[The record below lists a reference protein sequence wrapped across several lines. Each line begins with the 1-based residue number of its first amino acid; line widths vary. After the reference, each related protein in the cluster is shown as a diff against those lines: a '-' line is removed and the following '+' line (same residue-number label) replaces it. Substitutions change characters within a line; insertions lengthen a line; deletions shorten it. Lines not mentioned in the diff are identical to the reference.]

1 MFESLI
7 MRARRL
13 LEHGAG
19 IASGGRQPHA
29 IARRLEAEAAR
40 LGLAALDELL
50 ASAESGNPAATE
62 ALQGLLTVKYSRM
75 WREPAHWPIL
85 AEHLRLRMATG
96 EPVRLWSAA
105 CAHGEEAFTAAIVA
119 ARTASELGGVER
131 DWRILATDIDAEAL
145 RIARTGRIPDA
156 ALDGLPAALRE
167 RYMKRATSRFGVE
180 WEVSADLLDRI
191 DFAAFDLTRP
201 DWPTPRGTPFDAI
214 FLCNVLIYLDRPTRN
229 RILTNAASL
238 LRPDGIILTARAEGG
253 IDSAGGRLKACGPC
267 AYILSPRRPR
277 PLNERQEG

>member
-7 MRARRL
+7 ARARRL
-13 LEHGAG
+13 LERGAG
-19 IASGGRQPHA
+19 VASGGRQPHA

-40 LGLAALDELL
+40 IGLEPLAQLL
-50 ASAESGNPAATE
+50 ARAEDGDPAAAA

-119 ARTASELGGVER
+119 ARTVHELGGPER

-156 ALDGLPAALRE
+156 ALGDLPPALRE
-167 RYMKRATSRFGVE
+167 RHMTRATSGFGAE
-180 WEVSADLLDRI
+180 WQVSPDLLTRI
-191 DFAAFDLTRP
+191 DFEPFDLTRP
-201 DWPTPRGTPFDAI
+201 EWPTPRGAPFDAV
-214 FLCNVLIYLDRPTRN
+214 FVCNVLIYLDRPTRE
-229 RILTNAASL
+229 RVLTNTASL
-238 LRPDGIILTARAEGG
+238 LRPDGIILTGRAEGG
-253 IDSAGGRLKACGPC
+253 IDSAGGRLRACGPC
-267 AYILSPRRPR
+267 AYILSPTARSH
-277 PLNERQEG
+277 